1 MRRRGSNYTVG
12 MLLADLVLIL
22 LALRLAALGR
32 IFLPFGVRL
41 PPHEV
46 HLPVAIYVMA
56 ALVWLSIS
64 AMLSIYSSQH
74 PYRRLDEVWAIA
86 GAVLL
91 CNLALA
97 GLLYIS
103 YRDVPRLLFLYF
115 LLLQMISLTGLRLGV
130 TIVARLRGQ
139 SARTRVLIVG
149 AGRVGQDLAQ
159 RIQAEGDELELV
171 GYLDDD
177 PEKQGATF
185 EGAAVLGVTAA
196 AAVAAQQLQVA
207 EVILALPLH
216 AHRHLEAVIRA
227 LQAMPVRVYVAPDL
241 FDLAFFRATIEDF
254 RGIPLIGLRDPAIDG
269 PNRVIKRLFDLAI
282 AIPVVLVTAPLL
294 LLIALAIRLDSPGP
308 ALFRQTRVGEN
319 GKLFTIYKFRSMRVS
334 ESEDAP
340 VVAEGAQAAPVH
352 KRRDDPRVTR
362 MGRLLRRTSMDELP
376 QLFNVLKGDM
386 SIVGPRPELPWLVA
400 QYEAWQRERFT
411 VPPGITGWWQINGR
425 SDRPMHLHTEDDLYY
440 IRNYSPW
447 LDLRIVW
454 RTIGAVL
461 RGRGAF

>member
-1 MRRRGSNYTVG
+1 MRRRGSNYAVG
-12 MLLADLVLIL
+12 MLLADMVLIL

-41 PPHEV
+41 PPNEV
-46 HLPVAIYVMA
+46 HLPVAVYVLA
-56 ALVWLSIS
+56 ALVWLALS
-64 AMLSIYSSQH
+64 ALLSIYTPQQ
-74 PYRRLDEVWAIA
+74 PYRRLDEVWTIA

-103 YRDVPRLLFLYF
+103 YRDVSRLLFLYF
-115 LLLQMISLTGLRLGV
+115 LLLQMSFLTGLRLV
-130 TIVARLRGQ
+130 VAVAARLRGQ

-159 RIQAEGDELELV
+159 RIQVEGDELELV

-177 PEKQGATF
+177 PRKLGATF
-185 EGAAVLGVTAA
+185 EGATVLGVTAA
-196 AAVAAQQLQVA
+196 AAEAAQRLHVD

-227 LQAMPVRVYVAPDL
+227 LQAMPVRVYVAPDF

-269 PNRVIKRLFDLAI
+269 PNRVIKRLFDLAL
-282 AIPVVLVTAPLL
+282 AIPVVLAAAPLL
-294 LLIALAIRLDSPGP
+294 LLIAVAIRLDSPGP

-319 GKLFTIYKFRSMRVS
+319 GRLFTIYKFRSMRAS
-334 ESEDAP
+334 EAEDAP
-340 VVAEGAQAAPVH
+340 SAPDVAAAAAVH

-362 MGRLLRRTSMDELP
+362 VGRLLRRTSMDELP
-376 QLFNVLKGDM
+376 QFFNVLKGDM

-400 QYEAWQRERFT
+400 QYEDWQRERFT

-461 RGRGAF
+461 RGHGAY

>member
-1 MRRRGSNYTVG
+1 MRRRGSNYAVG
-12 MLLADLVLIL
+12 MLLADLLLIL

-32 IFLPFGVRL
+32 VFLPFGVRL
-41 PPHEV
+41 PPQDIY
-46 HLPVAIYVMA
+46 LPLAVYAMA
-56 ALVWLSIS
+56 ALVWLSVS
-64 AMLSIYSSQH
+64 ALLSIYNPQH

-91 CNLALA
+91 SNLALA

-103 YRDVPRLLFLYF
+103 YRDVPRLLFLYS
-115 LLLQMISLTGLRLGV
+115 LLLQMILLAGLRLGV
-130 TIVARLRGQ
+130 YAVSRLRGRP
-139 SARTRVLIVG
+139 ARTRVLIVG

-177 PEKQGATF
+177 PEKWGAVF
-185 EGAAVLGVTAA
+185 EGAPVVGVTAA
-196 AAVAAQQLQVA
+196 SAEAAQQYQVD

-216 AHRHLEAVIRA
+216 AHRHLESVIRA
-227 LQAMPVRVYVAPDL
+227 LQARPVRVYVVPDL

-269 PNRVIKRLFDLAI
+269 ADRVVKRLFDLTFT
-282 AIPVVLVTAPLL
+282 IPILLLIAPLL
-294 LLIALAIRLDSPGP
+294 PLIALAIRLDSPGP

-319 GKLFTIYKFRSMRVS
+319 GKLFTIYKFRSMRAGEPDS
-334 ESEDAP
+334 PAGA
-340 VVAEGAQAAPVH
+340 AEGEAAAVAH
-352 KRRDDPRVTR
+352 KRRDDPRITR
-362 MGRLLRRTSMDELP
+362 VGRFLRRTSLDELP
-376 QLFNVLKGDM
+376 QFFNVLKADM
-386 SIVGPRPELPWLVA
+386 SLVGPRPELPSLVA
-400 QYEAWQRERFT
+400 HYETWQRQRFA

-447 LDLRIVW
+447 LDLRILW
-454 RTIGAVL
+454 RTVGVVL